1 MTHPLRTT
9 EKKPALFS
17 KTSRF
22 LITGVY
28 AVLCQLCFILLS
40 FERTGQV
47 SAAMLR
53 ENWLPYLE
61 YPLMSLLLV
70 FTGGLLIELTLR
82 ENDDR

>member
-1 MTHPLRTT
+1 MTHPLRKT
-9 EKKPALFS
+9 EKKPALFPG
-17 KTSRF
+17 TFHF
-22 LITGVY
+22 LIAGVY
-28 AVLCQLCFILLS
+28 AVFCQLCFIFLS
-40 FERTGQV
+40 FERTGPV

-70 FTGGLLIELTLR
+70 FLGGLLIELTLR